1 MTESVALLISAVLNF
16 ALLSACLV
24 LFVRS
29 RKFRRP
35 FDPRVVLYVNRRD
48 KVGWVTDTGYRLS
61 PRASDAVPMRLSEA
75 RKRANAM
82 VDAGFYVRVA
92 RIVHQE
98 HWREGYVRRK
108 NREGGENG

>member
-1 MTESVALLISAVLNF
+1 MTESVMLLVSAVLNL
-16 ALLSACLV
+16 ALLSACWV

-29 RKFRRP
+29 RKCRKP

-48 KVGWVTDTGYRLS
+48 KAGWVTDTGYRLS

-82 VDAGFYVRVA
+82 VNAGFYVRVV

-98 HWREGYVRRK
+98 HWREGYVKRK
-108 NREGGENG
+108 NREGRENG

>member
-1 MTESVALLISAVLNF
+1 MAESVTLFVSVGLNF
-16 ALLSACLV
+16 ALLSACWFFFL
-24 LFVRS
+24 RS
-29 RKFRRP
+29 RKSRKP

-48 KVGWVTDTGYRLS
+48 RVGWVTDASYRLS

-98 HWREGYVRRK
+98 HWREGYVKRK
-108 NREGGENG
+108 NREVGGHD